1 METFVCRVILI
12 SSSSLCCFTKINQT
26 CSSKIAGAEQLQ
38 VRNTQTIFDSPCCFS
53 KQCKKEKENPTI
65 SGMYDG
71 DKTRNTCL
79 SRFIVRCIMQ
89 QATWLNLMS
98 PKQMTFGAT
107 RTIGH
112 KFNRRKVLHINSGL
126 AKRGFFVCVPGI
138 YKDAASVPALKKPF
152 WVKKEQ
158 TSSVLFLFVKAPHT
172 ISQTNSMIISQTLR
186 LGAA

>member
-1 METFVCRVILI
+1 METFVCGVILI
-12 SSSSLCCFTKINQT
+12 SSSSLCCFTKIDQT
-26 CSSKIAGAEQLQ
+26 CSCSKIAVAEQLQ
-38 VRNTQTIFDSPCCFS
+38 VRNTQTIFDSPYSFS
-53 KQCKKEKENPTI
+53 KQCPPPKKTPTT

-112 KFNRRKVLHINSGL
+112 KFNRRKVLHINTGL
-126 AKRGFFVCVPGI
+126 AKRGFFLC
-138 YKDAASVPALKKPF
+138 ASQGFTRMLLLSLPWRNHFGLKRSKHH
-152 WVKKEQ
+152 
-158 TSSVLFLFVKAPHT
+158 LFCFSL
-172 ISQTNSMIISQTLR
+172 
-186 LGAA
+186 

>member
-1 METFVCRVILI
+1 MF
-12 SSSSLCCFTKINQT
+12 
-26 CSSKIAGAEQLQ
+26 
-38 VRNTQTIFDSPCCFS
+38 
-53 KQCKKEKENPTI
+53 
-65 SGMYDG
+65 DG

-126 AKRGFFVCVPGI
+126 AKRGFFCVRPRDLQGCCFCPCPEETI
-138 YKDAASVPALKKPF
+138 LGY
-152 WVKKEQ
+152 KEQ

-172 ISQTNSMIISQTLR
+172 ISQTNSVIISQTRR
-186 LGAA
+186 LGAV